1 MLGCRVGPTN
11 KLARHLKTQHP
22 INETKI
28 KFALKIAKEYASNC
42 ELSRS
47 IPKTDAPKKNSFANT
62 KLVRKKHNY
71 KICQKCDK
79 LYLNLTD
86 HLTAC

>member
-1 MLGCRVGPTN
+1 MKDTRMHRVARLIVVRRITCKDGSKKLQRPARIGPTTT
-11 KLARHLKTQHP
+11 LARHLKTQHP

-47 IPKTDAPKKNSFANT
+47 IPKTDAPKKIRLPIQSW
-62 KLVRKKHNY
+62 
-71 KICQKCDK
+71 
-79 LYLNLTD
+79 
-86 HLTAC
+86 